1 MPGWLLK
8 ILRFLITVLVPVV
21 LTLTAVRAMLSP
33 WYLEFEYRT
42 PMFPDDYYG
51 FTMGERLAYGRV
63 AVEYLVNDAGIEFL
77 GDLRFPEG
85 QETPAPSCANMVD
98 CTYMYNDRELEHML
112 DVKNVVQ
119 GALRVWIAA
128 FILLVTFG
136 FWAWKEEWLPDYLQ
150 AVRRG
155 GLLTIILI
163 GVILLLVVAAF
174 GFIFVNFHRIF
185 FAEGTWTFLYSD
197 TLIRLFP
204 QRFWR
209 DTFFMVGG
217 LSAAL
222 GWLVWFVLGR
232 IQRRNN
238 G

>member
-8 ILRFLITVLVPVV
+8 TLRVLVTVLVPVA
-21 LTLTAVRAMLSP
+21 LTLAAVRAMLSP
-33 WYLEFEYRT
+33 WYLEFEYRS
-42 PMFPDDYYG
+42 PLFPDDYYG
-51 FTMGERLAYGRV
+51 FTMQERLDYGRV

-77 GDLRFPEG
+77 GDLRFPDG
-85 QETPAPSCANMVD
+85 QETPPPSCASMVD
-98 CTYMYNDRELEHML
+98 CRLMYNERELEHML
-112 DVKNVVQ
+112 DVKIVVQ
-119 GALRVWIAA
+119 GALRVWGVAL
-128 FILLVTFG
+128 FLLAG
-136 FWAWKEEWLPDYLQ
+136 LGLWAWRGKWLTDYLRAAQ
-150 AVRRG
+150 RG
-155 GLLTIILI
+155 GMLTIILI
-163 GVILLLVVAAF
+163 GVILLLVLVAF

-204 QRFWR
+204 ERFWR
-209 DTFFMVGG
+209 DTFLMVGG

-232 IQRRNN
+232 IQRRNH